1 MGLLDELTNGG
12 QAQQDYQ
19 DFVGRYDQGA
29 PSENISADE
38 AQQRHDELA
47 QNLSP
52 DEYGQAAES
61 AFGNLSQEDRA
72 QVGQQLADQAQ
83 SQGVGGD
90 HLAGAQQGEPS
101 SMGQLAGML
110 HGQSPGIIG
119 QILGG
124 GGAGTGGAGT
134 GALAG
139 IVANA
144 ARKLI

>member
-12 QAQQDYQ
+12 PAQQDYQ

-29 PSENISADE
+29 PHENISPDE
-38 AQQRHDELA
+38 AQQRHDELT

-52 DEYGQAAES
+52 DEYGQAAEG
-61 AFGNLSQEDRA
+61 AFGNLSEDDRT

-83 SQGVGGD
+83 SQGVGED
-90 HLAGAQQGEPS
+90 QLAGAQQGDPS
-101 SMGQLAGML
+101 SMGQLAGLL
-110 HGQSPGIIG
+110 HGQAPGIVG
-119 QILGG
+119 QLLGG
-124 GGAGTGGAGT
+124 GGQAGT

-139 IVANA
+139 IVADA